1 MPLNWC
7 FKMIKI
13 VSFDM
18 DGTLVTSRY
27 VERVW
32 LEGVPTLY
40 AQRHGIGM
48 EEAQKL
54 VYDEYMSV
62 GTRDLR
68 WYDLSHWLGRF
79 DLDIPHADL
88 LNMYRQDVE
97 LYPETEEVLALLSED
112 FDLVV
117 ASNGATEFVEFELDG
132 LRHHFREIL
141 SVTSTFGKVK
151 DYPETFLD
159 LCRHLGAKPEEV
171 IHIGDHRYFDY
182 EVPKEAGLSALY
194 LDRDRMESGPD
205 VVHDLLEAAERV
217 RGM

>member
-1 MPLNWC
+1 
-7 FKMIKI
+7 MIRI
-13 VSFDM
+13 ISFDM

-27 VERVW
+27 VEKVW
-32 LEGVPTLY
+32 LEGVPALY
-40 AQRHGIGM
+40 ARRHGVGL
-48 EEAQKL
+48 EEARKL

-68 WYDLSHWLGRF
+68 WYDLSHWLDRF

-88 LNMYRQDVE
+88 LNMYKNDVE
-97 LYPETEEVLALLSED
+97 LYPETEEVLALLAKR

-117 ASNGATEFVEFELDG
+117 ASNGATEFVEFELG
-132 LRHHFREIL
+132 SLKHHFREIL
-141 SVTSTFGKVK
+141 SVTSKFGKVK
-151 DYPETFLD
+151 DFPETFFD

-205 VVHDLLEAAERV
+205 VVHDLREAAERV
-217 RGM
+217 MGM

>member
-1 MPLNWC
+1 
-7 FKMIKI
+7 MIKI

-32 LEGVPTLY
+32 LEGVPSLY
-40 AQRHGIGM
+40 ARRHGLGL
-48 EEAQKL
+48 EEAQKI
-54 VYDEYMSV
+54 VYDEYMSI

-68 WYDLSHWLGRF
+68 WYDLSHWLERF
-79 DLDIPHADL
+79 EIDIAHHDL
-88 LNMYRQDVE
+88 LEMFRADVE
-97 LYPETEEVLALLSED
+97 LYPETEEVLALLSEK

-141 SVTSTFGKVK
+141 SVTSVFGKVK

-159 LCRHLGAKPEEV
+159 LCKYLGAKPEEV
-171 IHIGDHRYFDY
+171 VHIGDHRYFDY

-194 LDRDRMESGPD
+194 LDRERMESGAH

-217 RGM
+217 MGM